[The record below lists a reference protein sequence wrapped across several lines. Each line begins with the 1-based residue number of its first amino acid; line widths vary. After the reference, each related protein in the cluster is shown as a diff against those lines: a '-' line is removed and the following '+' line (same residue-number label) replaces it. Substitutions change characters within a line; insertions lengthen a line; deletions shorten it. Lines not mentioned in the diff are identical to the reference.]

1 MLMASDTIP
10 DKMVISLAGKRALYK
25 GDLMMLE
32 MISQANWVRPIY
44 VAMTVGQDNY
54 MNLGENFVQEG
65 LANRITP
72 FSTYRTDDRGNLQ
85 PIKDVKNFDTE
96 KTYRNVMERYKYG
109 GLQKPGLYLDET
121 VMRMCYTH
129 RNLMGSLAKNLLQEG
144 KNEKAL
150 AVLQKC
156 EKEIPYYNVPVNFRS
171 GSFDMAETYAHLG
184 KKEQALN
191 ILGQL
196 WKNAD
201 QYMTYYLSLSPNRF
215 AMSQNDCMTQLYVMQ
230 RIIQLTGLVDGDLA
244 QKMEAKLNTY
254 YNAYAGRGGMIE

>member
-1 MLMASDTIP
+1 M
-10 DKMVISLAGKRALYK
+10 
-25 GDLMMLE
+25 
-32 MISQANWVRPIY
+32 
-44 VAMTVGQDNY
+44 
-54 MNLGENFVQEG
+54 
-65 LANRITP
+65 
-72 FSTYRTDDRGNLQ
+72 
-85 PIKDVKNFDTE
+85 
-96 KTYRNVMERYKYG
+96 
-109 GLQKPGLYLDET
+109 
-121 VMRMCYTH
+121 
-129 RNLMGSLAKNLLQEG
+129 
-144 KNEKAL
+144 
-150 AVLQKC
+150 
-156 EKEIPYYNVPVNFRS
+156 PVNFRS

-215 AMSQNDCMTQLYVMQ
+215 AMSQNDCLTQIYVMQ